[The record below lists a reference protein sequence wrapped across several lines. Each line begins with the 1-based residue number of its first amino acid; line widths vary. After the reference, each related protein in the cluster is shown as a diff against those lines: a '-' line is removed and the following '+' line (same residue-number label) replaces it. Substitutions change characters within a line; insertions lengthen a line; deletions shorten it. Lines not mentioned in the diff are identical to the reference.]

1 MNRFSVK
8 PHGVPSTRGARL
20 DPRARARGTVLVLE
34 AVTAVA
40 AFGGG
45 AVMIADP
52 SGQLIGFA
60 PGMLDRIPFSSWLL
74 PGIALVGSNGVM
86 PTVVA
91 LATMRGQEWPSRFGH
106 IAVGCVLFAWP
117 VTETALFGYPLTGE
131 PRWLRPVVA
140 GTGAAIA
147 GIGVWLRSTVP
158 SSGAGRW
165 LRVESA

>member
-1 MNRFSVK
+1 MNRFSLK
-8 PHGVPSTRGARL
+8 PHGNPSTRGAPP
-20 DPRARARGTVLVLE
+20 DPRARARRTVLALE
-34 AVTAVA
+34 GVTAVA

-52 SGQLIGFA
+52 SGQLIGFPPA
-60 PGMLDRIPFSSWLL
+60 MLDRIPFTSWLL
-74 PGIALVGSNGVM
+74 PGIALVGSNGVV

-91 LATMRGQEWPSRFGH
+91 LATMRGEEWTSRFGH

-131 PRWLRPVVA
+131 PVWLRPVVA

-147 GIGVWLRSTVP
+147 GIGVWLRSTAP
-158 SSGAGRW
+158 SSGAGRRV
-165 LRVESA
+165 RVEST